1 LPISSNQQELEIINK
16 PQLPKLAPPN
26 LFNHQINNNNLV
38 GNDSSDDEVKDYLT
52 IREPNYDE
60 ISHV

>member
-1 LPISSNQQELEIINK
+1 MSLAKESNPQIIEIIK
-16 PQLPKLAPPN
+16 LTPPKLTKS
-26 LFNHQINNNNLV
+26 FTSQQQTV
-38 GNDSSDDEVKDYLT
+38 QVNDSSDDEVKDYLT